1 MGLLQ
6 YRPKLSNQHTVF
18 PFVRYGVLIGS
29 FSRSSPKIVSDRLMA
44 VMPGLMARKV
54 WVAGKKNHRSV
65 VSQSWALDNSIL
77 SEHSSGAIIAYIF

>member
-29 FSRSSPKIVSDRLMA
+29 FSRSESKNSIRQIDGRNA
-44 VMPGLMARKV
+44 WFNGQEGLSGR
-54 WVAGKKNHRSV
+54 KKNHRSV
-65 VSQSWALDNSIL
+65 VSQS
-77 SEHSSGAIIAYIF
+77 